1 MRFPR
6 ITLPL
11 ACFALFVIPAVG
23 QSPNGN
29 INGLVLDP
37 SSQLIVGA
45 EIIAVN
51 DVTGVHY
58 TTKTNNEGIYVL
70 PNLPPGP
77 YRVQVSKVGFKTIIK
92 PDIVLN
98 VQDALS
104 INFTLPV
111 GALLETVTI
120 TGGAPLINTESA
132 AVSTVVDRQFA
143 ENLPM
148 NGRSFQTLINLVP
161 GVVVV
166 PTGPADAGQFSVN
179 GQRASANYWT
189 VDGVSANVGI
199 SATNIPGNGLGGA
212 LGTFSAFGGTNSL
225 VSVDAMQEFR
235 IQTSTYAPEF
245 GRSPGAQISIVTRS
259 GVNQFHGTAFNYLRN
274 DILDANDWFADYA
287 QLAKPK
293 ERQNDFGGTFS
304 GPILR
309 DRTFFFFSY
318 EGLRLRLPQV
328 ALDTVPDLSARQ
340 AANSSIQ
347 PYLNAFPFDP
357 RQPDLGGGIAQYNA
371 SYSNAA
377 TLDAFSLRLDHR
389 LNNKWALSGRYN
401 YSPSKIIDRGAND
414 GPLSVVAPTGISIQT
429 LTLGAATTFSPVLAN
444 DFHFNFSRTDASS
457 TSNVDNFGGAVP
469 LPSFPF
475 PNPFTVQ
482 NSSFLFGLYA
492 LKGGQQLMAG
502 RQQQNVQRQF
512 NLVDAVLAQVGRHSL
527 KFGTDFRR
535 LSPSVNP
542 PSYLQNPNFLDMPSV
557 ETGNPAFSFIESNVS
572 ATFLFRNLGVYG
584 QDTWRVTP
592 RLTLTYGLRWDVDF
606 SPSTSKGPNLA
617 AVTGYNL
624 ASLSALALA
633 PPGTRS
639 FSTEFA
645 NVAPRLGLAYQ
656 LRAVS
661 GWETVLRGG
670 LGIFYDLASAA
681 VGTAVVNSNYPFGSF
696 KFLSGGSFPFDSASA
711 APAAISPT
719 NLTPS
724 GGDTLHAFDPHL
736 RLPYTLEWNAAVE
749 QELGREQSLSISY
762 VGSAGRRLLQ
772 SSFVF
777 SPNPNLNAADL
788 VGNTAKSDYDALQLR
803 FQRRV
808 SPGLQTLASYAWA
821 HSIDNASSGSSFA
834 GSNINVPAL
843 GGNANRGPSDFDVR
857 HAFSLGLTYDVPT
870 PKLRPLKL
878 ILQGWSVQSFVVAY
892 SAPPVELSYNL
903 LADTLFKSA
912 ADVRPD
918 LVPGQPIYLHGSA
931 CVAVLGPP
939 CAGGLGFNPAAFTPP
954 PLDPSTGNPLR
965 QGDLG
970 RNALRGFGVAQ
981 WDFAMHRE
989 FPIHERLKLQFR
1001 AELFN
1006 VLNHPNFG
1014 QPVGALGGPQSLNPQ
1029 FGQSQAILAQSLSG
1043 AQYAGSVGNGSLSS
1057 LYQMGAP
1064 RSVQFALKL
1073 TF

>member
-1 MRFPR
+1 
-6 ITLPL
+6 
-11 ACFALFVIPAVG
+11 
-23 QSPNGN
+23 
-29 INGLVLDP
+29 
-37 SSQLIVGA
+37 
-45 EIIAVN
+45 
-51 DVTGVHY
+51 
-58 TTKTNNEGIYVL
+58 
-70 PNLPPGP
+70 
-77 YRVQVSKVGFKTIIK
+77 
-92 PDIVLN
+92 
-98 VQDALS
+98 
-104 INFTLPV
+104 
-111 GALLETVTI
+111 
-120 TGGAPLINTESA
+120 
-132 AVSTVVDRQFA
+132 
-143 ENLPM
+143 
-148 NGRSFQTLINLVP
+148 
-161 GVVVV
+161 
-166 PTGPADAGQFSVN
+166 
-179 GQRASANYWT
+179 
-189 VDGVSANVGI
+189 
-199 SATNIPGNGLGGA
+199 
-212 LGTFSAFGGTNSL
+212 
-225 VSVDAMQEFR
+225 
-235 IQTSTYAPEF
+235 
-245 GRSPGAQISIVTRS
+245 
-259 GVNQFHGTAFNYLRN
+259 
-274 DILDANDWFADYA
+274 
-287 QLAKPK
+287 
-293 ERQNDFGGTFS
+293 
-304 GPILR
+304 
-309 DRTFFFFSY
+309 
-318 EGLRLRLPQV
+318 
-328 ALDTVPDLSARQ
+328 
-340 AANSSIQ
+340 
-347 PYLNAFPFDP
+347 
-357 RQPDLGGGIAQYNA
+357 
-371 SYSNAA
+371 
-377 TLDAFSLRLDHR
+377 
-389 LNNKWALSGRYN
+389 
-401 YSPSKIIDRGAND
+401 
-414 GPLSVVAPTGISIQT
+414 
-429 LTLGAATTFSPVLAN
+429 
-444 DFHFNFSRTDASS
+444 
-457 TSNVDNFGGAVP
+457 
-469 LPSFPF
+469 
-475 PNPFTVQ
+475 
-482 NSSFLFGLYA
+482 
-492 LKGGQQLMAG
+492 
-502 RQQQNVQRQF
+502 
-512 NLVDAVLAQVGRHSL
+512 
-527 KFGTDFRR
+527 
-535 LSPSVNP
+535 
-542 PSYLQNPNFLDMPSV
+542 
-557 ETGNPAFSFIESNVS
+557 
-572 ATFLFRNLGVYG
+572 
-584 QDTWRVTP
+584 
-592 RLTLTYGLRWDVDF
+592 
-606 SPSTSKGPNLA
+606 
-617 AVTGYNL
+617 
-624 ASLSALALA
+624 LALA
-633 PPGTRS
+633 PPGTRP

-808 SPGLQTLASYAWA
+808 SPGLQTLASYTWA

-870 PKLRPLKL
+870 PKLLPLKL

-1001 AELFN
+1001 A
-1006 VLNHPNFG
+1006 
-1014 QPVGALGGPQSLNPQ
+1014 
-1029 FGQSQAILAQSLSG
+1029 
-1043 AQYAGSVGNGSLSS
+1043 
-1057 LYQMGAP
+1057 
-1064 RSVQFALKL
+1064 
-1073 TF
+1073 